1 MDMLYQGNLLVALRK
16 DGEYVR
22 YNGKYSEQQ
31 VELVKIKMYFMM
43 VEVKRHQWL
52 LKRKEK
58 KN

>member
-16 DGEYVR
+16 DGEQVR

-43 VEVKRHQWL
+43 VEVKRHQ
-52 LKRKEK
+52 
-58 KN
+58 

>member
-31 VELVKIKMYFMM
+31 VELVKINMYFMM
-43 VEVKRHQWL
+43 VEVKLHQ
-52 LKRKEK
+52 
-58 KN
+58 